1 MSNVNLTDVRQCKTF
16 FANGTKCK
24 NHWCNQYV
32 HAIKL
37 LYIYIKT
44 RYFIIQFFSDAHL
57 PLVVPLPLLKT
68 IGILFAR
75 FQATLGSGY
84 PLASHLRWTDAPS
97 ATMVSLDVSLYKMS
111 GASTTLSI
119 PI

>member
-1 MSNVNLTDVRQCKTF
+1 MIVLYAIIDF
-16 FANGTKCK
+16 FIFHNHTKSS
-24 NHWCNQYV
+24 Y
-32 HAIKL
+32 
-37 LYIYIKT
+37 
-44 RYFIIQFFSDAHL
+44 IIQTETHL
-57 PLVVPLPLLKT
+57 PLVVPLPLLRT
-68 IGILFAR
+68 IGILFPR